1 MFWWITYKNILDYL
15 EFSTDSNEQKE
26 KIISRNIKSIS
37 SKINKLDVDKIIHY
51 LLDVD
56 LPLSV
61 RKLINDKINE
71 LYSKKDSIMLKLVAN
86 RTFSIEELYHL
97 HTNYPNN
104 DFIDKIIKESTFDSP
119 YKNILDEN
127 IPFEYKK
134 CILMFINKIS
144 EYYAIY

>member
-1 MFWWITYKNILDYL
+1 
-15 EFSTDSNEQKE
+15 
-26 KIISRNIKSIS
+26 
-37 SKINKLDVDKIIHY
+37 
-51 LLDVD
+51 
-56 LPLSV
+56 
-61 RKLINDKINE
+61 
-71 LYSKKDSIMLKLVAN
+71 MLKLVAN